1 MSVHNKVD
9 NYCTVESREK
19 SHGLLNDVDNQIAGC
34 ESPQSIHQRSSSC
47 RVLLGVL
54 SLHITSKNI
63 ARRSSSNLP
72 PDIPTSYLNPPK
84 KMCLI
89 LSYSVLL
96 HSMC

>member
-1 MSVHNKVD
+1 MSVQDKVD
-9 NYCTVESREK
+9 NYCTVENWKK

-34 ESPQSIHQRSSSC
+34 ESPQSIHQRSGSC

-63 ARRSSSNLP
+63 ASLSSSNWP
-72 PDIPTSYLNPPK
+72 PDIPTSYLNPAK
-84 KMCLI
+84 KRCLI
-89 LSYSVLL
+89 LSYSMLL